1 MKSFFA
7 RSEHLDVEALR
18 PLSHILANWELT
30 WDAANQK
37 YCEEDDSYATVLNE
51 LILELSSATPPARY
65 HDNEDRLAEYVIK
78 HLKWAIRKDGN
89 RWVGEDYG
97 LILQQG
103 GFRDIN
109 EQNLVLAAA
118 GRIHAALD
126 RNQLHYDYMED
137 SHRRMLGAV
146 IATILYHRT
155 PFKPMTARS

>member
-1 MKSFFA
+1 
-7 RSEHLDVEALR
+7 
-18 PLSHILANWELT
+18 
-30 WDAANQK
+30 
-37 YCEEDDSYATVLNE
+37 
-51 LILELSSATPPARY
+51 
-65 HDNEDRLAEYVIK
+65 
-78 HLKWAIRKDGN
+78 LKWAIRKDGD

-155 PFKPMTARS
+155 PFKPMTTRS